1 MATMLCVGMDDAP
14 TLSALDG
21 RFSLTH
27 ARTES
32 AALALIA
39 QAGAQLPDVVLLCI
53 YLDEADEKAIFSTLR
68 TAARIRATSHACGPV
83 RIIVAVC
90 GAAAAAAAAAVVAT
104 LAAVTDDARAA
115 ASADGSTPDASVAPP
130 LPSVAAN
137 AAVSDAAAATLEIVP
152 LVVPLVA
159 SALGSLAGETEQL
172 LTGAALPLV
181 AVVMAAAPVLA
192 TSAAAAAV
200 ASTAASS
207 DAVVAAAMAAGANAC
222 VLVAL
227 QRAELPDLVDS
238 VLRTAALERDA
249 QANLLL
255 LERMLPPPVISRLKH
270 GQKFIAESM
279 ESVSIL
285 FCDVCCFTDLAA
297 LVSTTQILVLLNE
310 LFSAFDALMDQHG
323 CYKVSVAALTAFV
336 LR

>member
-1 MATMLCVGMDDAP
+1 M
-14 TLSALDG
+14 
-21 RFSLTH
+21 
-27 ARTES
+27 
-32 AALALIA
+32 
-39 QAGAQLPDVVLLCI
+39 
-53 YLDEADEKAIFSTLR
+53 
-68 TAARIRATSHACGPV
+68 
-83 RIIVAVC
+83 
-90 GAAAAAAAAAVVAT
+90 
-104 LAAVTDDARAA
+104 
-115 ASADGSTPDASVAPP
+115 
-130 LPSVAAN
+130 
-137 AAVSDAAAATLEIVP
+137 
-152 LVVPLVA
+152 VPLVA

-172 LTGAALPLV
+172 LTGASLPLV
-181 AVVMAAAPVLA
+181 AVVMAFAPVLA
-192 TSAAAAAV
+192 ISAV

-270 GQKFIAESM
+270 GQKFIAEPM

-285 FCDVCCFTDLAA
+285 FCDVCRFTDLAA

-323 CYKVSVAALTAFV
+323 CYKVSVAALTAVVLRVRALTAFV
-336 LR
+336 LRVH